1 MESGAGGGGRAW
13 WTVAE
18 HFQAP
23 LVFYVDA
30 EQEELVFGREDSD
43 LRRIEE
49 HSHTLIQLEAWAT
62 AAGQTRVT
70 VVGPPG
76 AQRWLWELLC
86 SLGSGEPGGQAR
98 GHAMLQLVR
107 SRPLSWA
114 ELAAAG
120 REQHQVGNMSP
131 AA

>member
-13 WTVAE
+13 WTEPE
-18 HFQAP
+18 HFRTP
-23 LVFYVDA
+23 LVFYMDA
-30 EQEELVFGREDSD
+30 EQEERVFGGGDGD

-76 AQRWLWELLC
+76 ARRWLQELVR
-86 SLGSGEPGGQAR
+86 SVGSGHPGDRAR
-98 GHAMLQLVR
+98 GLAMLQRVR
-107 SRPLSWA
+107 SRLLSLA
-114 ELAAAG
+114 DLEAARQGEPPPGDLALAA
-120 REQHQVGNMSP
+120 
-131 AA
+131 